1 MNIFK
6 KENKKTFKRK
16 IFEII
21 SIVYIFTLL
30 NIYNCYTIHIQKI
43 SHHRTSVVE
52 MGIIESVGAGGESY
66 AKILREA
73 IVLGFLEKGHR
84 IGVLQIPTPP
94 SAVDVPVLDLTQ
106 LFLLRAPQ
114 PREGKL
120 TPREIELRSQ
130 KDGFDVF
137 LQGTLYSQRDPLS
150 GAEDVVVS
158 LTLST
163 KKGQVLQTVSF
174 QEKKPGI
181 AGMYSL
187 GKSIA
192 ERISSLLPEGEVP

>member
-1 MNIFK
+1 MNTFKKVKKISLKLQFVSIIYIFK
-6 KENKKTFKRK
+6 
-16 IFEII
+16 I
-21 SIVYIFTLL
+21 L
-30 NIYNCYTIHIQKI
+30 NIYNCNTINIQKI
-43 SHHRTSVVE
+43 SHSRTSMVE
-52 MGIIESVGAGGESY
+52 IGIIESFGAGGETY

-73 IVLGFLEKGHR
+73 IVLGFLEKGHK

-150 GAEDVVVS
+150 GAEDVLVS

-163 KKGQVLQTVSF
+163 QKGQVLQTVSF

-192 ERISSLLPEGEVP
+192 EGISSHLPEGKVP